1 MTNSNTKQIKIA
13 KRYASALSGLNERT
27 VVFNDLL
34 STQKVLEESV
44 DLKNFLESPI
54 FSTADK
60 KEILSKVFTNLS
72 DKTMN
77 FLYLL
82 VDKNRFSFFDTILHE
97 FRGELDLISNIK
109 RVDVVSAVELNSD
122 EMYRLKDVLQRKLS
136 ANVEIT
142 YSIDESIVAGLI
154 IKIGDK
160 VIDNSLKTRLATM
173 KKQLI

>member
-1 MTNSNTKQIKIA
+1 MTNSNTKQTKIA

-34 STQKVLEESV
+34 LTQKVLDESV

-82 VDKNRFSFFDTILHE
+82 VDKNRFSFFDTILQE

-109 RVDVVSAVELNSD
+109 RVDVVSAVELNF
-122 EMYRLKDVLQRKLS
+122 
-136 ANVEIT
+136 
-142 YSIDESIVAGLI
+142 DESIVAGLI

>member
-34 STQKVLEESV
+34 LTQKVLDESV

-82 VDKNRFSFFDTILHE
+82 VDKNRFSFFDTILQE

>member
-34 STQKVLEESV
+34 LTQKVLDESV

-82 VDKNRFSFFDTILHE
+82 VDKNRFSFFDAILQE